1 MVTVLDDVRYAWRS
15 ILRMPLLATVVVGSL
30 AIGIGANTAVFS
42 WFEAVV
48 LRPLPGVAAS
58 GAYYFVEPR
67 SEAGTYPG
75 VSWLDY
81 QDLRARVRSIPNLL
95 AFRMTP
101 LNVGEPPA
109 AERTFALLVSD
120 NYFSALGLRPSSGR
134 LLDASDAARP
144 GGEPVVVVSY
154 DFWRTRL
161 AADPRAVGRALRING
176 LPLVVVGVAPQR
188 FQGTVLGLNFSLFVP
203 ATMAGPLLAGSRELT
218 DRSMRGYSTMG
229 LLGSGSRASAA
240 QTEVD
245 AAMRELAGRYPDTN
259 RGLRGELIP
268 FWQAP
273 RGPQHLFGTALIGFQ
288 IVMLLL
294 LLAVCGNVA
303 NLMLARASSRY
314 REMGVR
320 LSLGATRARVA
331 RLMLTEAI
339 VLGTIGAALGTAIAV
354 WATDAVRDVPITEAF
369 PIRFQTGVDGVAL
382 AFAIALGVG
391 CGATFGLAPALH
403 LARIDPQSA
412 LRAGVRARG
421 RHPVRQLLMSA
432 EVAIATIVL
441 LAAALFVRSFT
452 EARDLD
458 PGFRRDGVLLSA
470 YDVTGRGLADDSAR
484 TLATRLLAALSALP
498 QVESAAIAVS
508 VPLDIHGLPLRGFSL
523 EGRARSDANPDQALS
538 NIVTP
543 GYFHTMGIPIV
554 SGSDFA
560 PLDDTRQPPQ
570 AIVNE
575 AFVQRYVVSGAILGR
590 WISNRG
596 RRYTIVGVV
605 RNSVSDSFGEP
616 LTPVMYFS
624 YRDRPAAAGEIHVR
638 TASGAER
645 LLAPSVE
652 RAVHVIDPTIPV
664 YDVRTLADHVD
675 KNLFLRRIPARMFL
689 VLGPVLLLIAAVG
702 IYGGVAYNV
711 SHREPELGVRLA
723 LGATANRV
731 VGELVAETVGLAAA
745 GAGVGWAVA
754 LGVAVHLVRNG
765 VSAVVFGGVPLAMLT
780 VAAVACWLP
789 ARRVAKLDPV
799 RALRDQ

>member
-15 ILRMPLLATVVVGSL
+15 IRRMRLLAAVVVGSL

-67 SEAGTYPG
+67 SEAGAYPG

-81 QDLRARVRSIPNLL
+81 QDLRARVRSMPNLI

-120 NYFSALGLRPSSGR
+120 NYFSALGLRPSAGR
-134 LLDASDAARP
+134 LLDASDASQP

-154 DFWRTRL
+154 DFWRTGL
-161 AADPRAVGRALRING
+161 AADPHAVGRALRVNG
-176 LPLVVVGVAPQR
+176 LPLVVVGVAPPR

-218 DRSMRGYSTMG
+218 DRSLRGYSTMG
-229 LLGSGSRASAA
+229 LLGNGSASAA

-245 AAMRELAGRYPDTN
+245 AGMRELAARYPDTN

-273 RGPQHLFGTALIGFQ
+273 RGPQHMFGTALIAFQ

-320 LSLGATRARVA
+320 LSLGATRGRVA

-339 VLGTIGAALGTAIAV
+339 VLGTIGAALGSAIAV
-354 WATDAVRDVPITEAF
+354 WATDAVRDVPITDAF
-369 PIRFQTGVDGVAL
+369 PIRFQTGVDAVAL

-391 CGATFGLAPALH
+391 CGAAFGLAPALH

-421 RHPVRQLLMSA
+421 RHPARQLLMSA
-432 EVAIATIVL
+432 EVAVATMVL

-452 EARDLD
+452 EARDLE

-470 YDVTGRGLADDSAR
+470 YDVTGRGLTDDNAR
-484 TLATRLLAALSALP
+484 TLAARLLAALSALP
-498 QVESAAIAVS
+498 RVESAAIAVS

-523 EGRARSDANPDQALS
+523 EGRARTDANPDQALS
-538 NIVTP
+538 NVVTP
-543 GYFHTMGIPIV
+543 GYFQTMGIPFV

-560 PLDDTRQPPQ
+560 ALDDTRQPPQ

-575 AFVQRYVVSGAILGR
+575 AFVQRYVANGAILGR

-624 YRDRPAAAGEIHVR
+624 YRDRPAATGEIHVR

-652 RAVHVIDPTIPV
+652 RAVHGIDPTIPV

-702 IYGGVAYNV
+702 IYGVVAYNV

-745 GAGVGWAVA
+745 GAGVGWLVA

-765 VSAVVFGGVPLAMLT
+765 VSAAVFGGVPLAMLT

-789 ARRVAKLDPV
+789 ARRVARLDPV